1 MDHGIESPQE
11 REEAGKSR
19 KGRITFTAE
28 NTVGELRLS
37 LSDDGKGID
46 ELKIRERAREKG
58 LFTRPEEEYNSQ
70 EIQEL
75 IFSPGFTTNE
85 QVTEYSGRGVGHLR
99 W

>member
-1 MDHGIESPQE
+1 MRWTHGIESPQE

-58 LFTRPEEEYNSQ
+58 FLPD
-70 EIQEL
+70 
-75 IFSPGFTTNE
+75 
-85 QVTEYSGRGVGHLR
+85 LR
-99 W
+99 RNITARKYRS